1 VRRVN
6 ARVPLHDARVRVGGV
21 CVALRS
27 ASDDFAAI
35 LERRF
40 AGFMAPDAEPRFTFD
55 VEVVEPRDDAPD
67 ADVRVWRDAGLWR
80 IERGDFRA
88 ELDPRTRHGRIRQH
102 SNPYSVDSLLRIVH
116 TLSLAEEGGFL
127 LHASSIVRGGRAQV
141 FTGVSGA
148 GKTTLARLAPADAHI
163 LTDEISY
170 VRREAGRYV
179 AHGTPFSGELGEPGA
194 NVSAPVEAIYLL
206 AKGPSNRVEDV
217 QPAVAA
223 RALLGNILF
232 FAEDAALVR
241 RVFAAALDAVE
252 KIAVRRLTFVPDAS
266 VWEVL

>member
-1 VRRVN
+1 MS
-6 ARVPLHDARVRVGGV
+6 AAPFHDARVRVGDV

-27 ASDDFAAI
+27 TNDDFAAI

-40 AGFMAPDAEPRFTFD
+40 RGFMAPGLEPRYTFD
-55 VEVVEPRDDAPD
+55 VDVIPSRDDAPD
-67 ADVRVWRDAGLWR
+67 DDVRVWRDGGLWR

-88 ELDPRTRHGRIRQH
+88 ELDPRARRGRIRQDA
-102 SNPYSVDSLLRIVH
+102 NPYSIDSLLRIVH

-127 LHASSIVRGGRAQV
+127 LHASSIVRGDRAQV

-148 GKTTLARLAPADAHI
+148 GKTTLARLAPPGAHV

-170 VRREAGRYV
+170 VRREGSRYV
-179 AHGTPFSGELGEPGA
+179 AYGTPFAGELGEPGA
-194 NVSAPVEAIYLL
+194 NVSAPLEAIYLL
-206 AKGPSNRVEDV
+206 AKGPRNRVEDV
-217 QPAVAA
+217 AAADAA

-232 FAEDAALVR
+232 FAEEPALVR

-252 KIAVRRLTFVPDAS
+252 RVPVRRLTFVPDAS